1 MKILCKN
8 ADEREK
14 QLKTGTE
21 ILIKEWNKDAK
32 KLEII
37 VEFQD
42 GDELFVKRSGNK
54 IHIVCKE
61 PAHYYRGLTQIFL

>member
-21 ILIKEWNKDAK
+21 ILIKEWNKDAE
-32 KLEII
+32 KLEIF
-37 VEFQD
+37 VEF
-42 GDELFVKRSGNK
+42 N
-54 IHIVCKE
+54 
-61 PAHYYRGLTQIFL
+61 